1 MPFSLTDFIGDRLNS
16 YGLDVERRDQPHRTR
31 RRRPGPVQIVLPQR
45 GRRQGRARRQSGTF
59 EDSSGDEVDLVDSS
73 GDEYEFAEG
82 RASNRGGSWDSSSRG
97 YIPGY
102 YGRGVGARGS
112 GRSQGRQQYQVSR
125 HSPTNS
131 YSPYENVNVETRSRL
146 ARPSTSGGYP
156 SSSSSRSYSHSPYEG
171 VNVETRSPYPG
182 QSSYRRPRIHYAP
195 DHTLAYATYLRENPY
210 AGVNMEERV
219 PYEDQRHHESRHQPR
234 ERDTRRVRFAD

>member
-31 RRRPGPVQIVLPQR
+31 RRRPGPVQIVLPER
-45 GRRQGRARRQSGTF
+45 GRRQGRARRQGVTF
-59 EDSSGDEVDLVDSS
+59 EDSSGDEYEVAESS
-73 GDEYEFAEG
+73 G
-82 RASNRGGSWDSSSRG
+82 RASNRRGSWDSSSRE

-112 GRSQGRQQYQVSR
+112 GRSQDRQQHHASR
-125 HSPTNS
+125 HSPTHS

-156 SSSSSRSYSHSPYEG
+156 SSSRSYSHSPYEG
-171 VNVETRSPYPG
+171 VNVETRSPPPR
-182 QSSYRRPRIHYAP
+182 QSSYWSPRIPYAP
-195 DHTLAYATYLRENPY
+195 DHTLAYAAYQRENPY
-210 AGVNMEERV
+210 AGVNIEERV
-219 PYEDQRHHESRHQPR
+219 PYEHQRHHESRHQPR